1 MFITFAINSLNTTK
15 NILNNNMFLEPK
27 KIRSPYTGETV
38 MPNITTHTYDGKT
51 YEQVSYNDP
60 VTGNLIKKGIV
71 SIKDAQ
77 TGQVIQDY
85 TNNNINSIQ
94 NLTYRT

>member
-1 MFITFAINSLNTTK
+1 MFI
-15 NILNNNMFLEPK
+15 EPK

-38 MPNITTHTYDGKT
+38 MPQITTHTTDGKT

-71 SIKDAQ
+71 SIKDAK
-77 TGQVIQDY
+77 TGETLQDY
-85 TNNNINSIQ
+85 KSGNISSIQ
-94 NLTYRT
+94 SISYR